1 MLSRVRTRPAFL
13 LTSALAASALLLAAC
28 TGSEPAAPSPTTAA
42 PKAAATTP
50 APAAT
55 TPAATTPA
63 AAKATAAAAS
73 GATGATAATT
83 VKVAKVDGK
92 DVLVDARGMTL
103 YIFKNDVAGNG
114 KSVCNGGCATNWP
127 PLKAADAAPTKGA
140 GVTGDLTVVTRD
152 DGSKQIAYKGLPLY
166 FFQAD
171 TAAGDFKGAA
181 IANWALALP

>member
-1 MLSRVRTRPAFL
+1 MLSRIRTNPAFL
-13 LTSALAASALLLAAC
+13 LTSALAAGTLLLAAC

-55 TPAATTPA
+55 TPAPAATTPA
-63 AAKATAAAAS
+63 AAKAAAT
-73 GATGATAATT
+73 GATGAAAATT

-103 YIFKNDVAGNG
+103 YTFKNDVAGNG

-127 PLKAADAAPTKGA
+127 PLAAPAAAPTKGA
-140 GVTGDLTVVTRD
+140 GVAGDLTVVTRD

>member
-1 MLSRVRTRPAFL
+1 MPSPVRTNPVALL
-13 LTSALAASALLLAAC
+13 LTSALAAGTLLLAAC
-28 TGSEPAAPSPTTAA
+28 GGSTPAAPTATTAA
-42 PKAAATTP
+42 PKATETA

-55 TPAATTPA
+55 TPAAPKA
-63 AAKATAAAAS
+63 SATAAAATGS
-73 GATGATAATT
+73 TGAAAATT
-83 VKVAKVDGK
+83 VKLAKVDGK

-127 PLKAADAAPTKGA
+127 PLKAPDAAPSKGA
-140 GVTGDLTVVTRD
+140 GVTGDLSVVTRD
-152 DGSKQIAYKGLPLY
+152 DGTKQIAYKGLPLY

-171 TAAGDFKGAA
+171 QAVGDAKGAA

>member
-1 MLSRVRTRPAFL
+1 MSSRVSTKPLAL
-13 LTSALAASALLLAAC
+13 LTAALAAVTLGLAAC
-28 TGSEPAAPSPTTAA
+28 TGSAPAPTPTAAA

-55 TPAATTPA
+55 TPAPAATTPA
-63 AAKATAAAAS
+63 APKATVAASTGAAA
-73 GATGATAATT
+73 AATT

-114 KSVCNGGCATNWP
+114 KSVCNGNCAAIWP
-127 PLKAADAAPTKGA
+127 PLKAPDAAPTKGA
-140 GVTGDLTVVTRD
+140 GITGDLSVVTRD

-166 FFQAD
+166 FYAPD
-171 TAAGDFKGAA
+171 TAVGEGKGATVN
-181 IANWALALP
+181 NWALALP